1 MTFSILIFRRNLSCF
16 LCVMDQFFL
25 SFSLIFWVVLLSLWI
40 MKVLKQPTTI
50 AYILAGT
57 IIAFVFPNFFA
68 RYEFLNTFSE
78 VGIVFLLF
86 IIWIELSPATIKGLW
101 AKTVLVWILQVV
113 GSTIAW
119 FLISL
124 LFWFDVMTSLYIGIA
139 TSLSSTIVVLKLLWD
154 KDDLDST
161 YWRLCIW
168 ILVTQDILVMLFMA
182 IVATFSALWG
192 ESVLHAVWILLIK
205 ILGIIWGLFISSK
218 YLLPPITKEIAKSQ
232 EFLLL
237 FSIGRCFI
245 VSTCFDM
252 LWFWMETWALFA
264 WMTLA
269 ASPYRYEIT
278 SRMKVLKDFF
288 IVIYFILLGANLS
301 FNWSINWGFIAAGM
315 FLVVILKPL
324 IIMFLLKLM
333 WHVKKNNFLTWVTEI
348 PMSEFSFILI
358 TMGMTSWIITDSSLI
373 TLITIIG
380 ILSILISW
388 YTTTYNLWLFKKL
401 GKFQK
406 YIPWAI
412 HKKSKEKLWTPNDII
427 LFWYGRLWWE
437 LYKHFQNKKYSV
449 LIVDE
454 HPAVINHLNTQWIN
468 CLYWDALDL
477 EFLQDI
483 NLTWTKMI
491 ISTIANT
498 DVNFALI
505 GLIKEKNPNLIVICV
520 ATHVE
525 EAIKLYEKWMDYVIM
540 PHYIWADHTSIIL
553 EEFGLDVEKFLK
565 NKSQQIEVL
574 KQKSRDS
581 LFWEFMKK

>member
-1 MTFSILIFRRNLSCF
+1 
-16 LCVMDQFFL
+16 MDQFFL
-25 SFSLIFWVVLLSLWI
+25 SFSLILWVVLLSLWI
-40 MKVLKQPTTI
+40 MKALKQPTTI

-57 IIAFVFPNFFA
+57 VIAFVFPNFFTK
-68 RYEFLNTFSE
+68 YEFLNNFSQ

-86 IIWIELSPATIKGLW
+86 IIWIELSPATIKWLG
-101 AKTVLVWILQVV
+101 AKTVLVWILQVI

-119 FLISL
+119 FLVSL
-124 LFWFDVMTSLYIGIA
+124 LFWYDIMTSLYVGIA

-161 YWRLCIW
+161 YWRLCIG

-205 ILGIIWGLFISSK
+205 IVGIIFWLFISSK
-218 YLLPPITKEIAKSQ
+218 YLLPPITKEIAESQ

-288 IVIYFILLGANLS
+288 IVIYFILLWANLS
-301 FNWSINWGFIAAGM
+301 FNWAINRGFIAAWM
-315 FLVVILKPL
+315 FLVVIFKPL
-324 IIMFLLKLM
+324 IIMWLLKLM
-333 WHVKKNNFLTWVTEI
+333 GHVKKNNFLTWITEI

-388 YTTTYNLWLFKKL
+388 YTTTYNLWIYKKL
-401 GKFQK
+401 GKLQK
-406 YIPWAI
+406 YIPWTL
-412 HKKSKEKLWTPNDII
+412 HKKKQEKLWIENDII
-427 LFWYGRLWWE
+427 LFWYGRLWSE
-437 LYKHFQNKKYSV
+437 LYKHFPKNKYSI

-468 CLYWDALDL
+468 CLYGDALDL

-483 NLTWTKMI
+483 NLSWTKMI

-525 EAIKLYEKWMDYVIM
+525 EAIKLYEKGMDYVIM
-540 PHYIWADHTSIIL
+540 PHYIWADHTSIML
-553 EEFGLDVEKFLK
+553 EEYWLDIEKFMK
-565 NKSQQIEVL
+565 NKSKQVEDL

-581 LFWEFMKK
+581 LLWEFMRK

>member
-1 MTFSILIFRRNLSCF
+1 
-16 LCVMDQFFL
+16 MDQFFL

-119 FLISL
+119 FLVSL

-333 WHVKKNNFLTWVTEI
+333 KTQV
-348 PMSEFSFILI
+348 
-358 TMGMTSWIITDSSLI
+358 
-373 TLITIIG
+373 TLIVMG
-380 ILSILISW
+380 I
-388 YTTTYNLWLFKKL
+388 
-401 GKFQK
+401 
-406 YIPWAI
+406 
-412 HKKSKEKLWTPNDII
+412 
-427 LFWYGRLWWE
+427 
-437 LYKHFQNKKYSV
+437 
-449 LIVDE
+449 
-454 HPAVINHLNTQWIN
+454 
-468 CLYWDALDL
+468 
-477 EFLQDI
+477 
-483 NLTWTKMI
+483 
-491 ISTIANT
+491 
-498 DVNFALI
+498 
-505 GLIKEKNPNLIVICV
+505 
-520 ATHVE
+520 
-525 EAIKLYEKWMDYVIM
+525 
-540 PHYIWADHTSIIL
+540 
-553 EEFGLDVEKFLK
+553 
-565 NKSQQIEVL
+565 
-574 KQKSRDS
+574 
-581 LFWEFMKK
+581 

>member
-1 MTFSILIFRRNLSCF
+1 MIIGY
-16 LCVMDQFFL
+16 
-25 SFSLIFWVVLLSLWI
+25 I
-40 MKVLKQPTTI
+40 I
-50 AYILAGT
+50 AWT
-57 IIAFVFPNFFA
+57 IIAFIFPNFFNK
-68 RYEFLNTFSE
+68 YEFLNSFSQ
-78 VGIVFLLF
+78 VWIVFLLF
-86 IIWIELSPATIKGLW
+86 IIWTELSPATIQWLW
-101 AKTVLVWILQVV
+101 TKTVLVWILQVIW
-113 GSTIAW
+113 SSIAGFIVW
-119 FLISL
+119 L
-124 LFWFDVMTSLYIGIA
+124 LFWYDFMTSLYIWTA
-139 TSLSSTIVVLKLLWD
+139 TALSSTIVILKLLWD
-154 KDDLDST
+154 KEDLDST
-161 YWRLCIW
+161 YWRLS
-168 ILVTQDILVMLFMA
+168 VGVSVSQDIFVMLFMS
-182 IVATFSALWG
+182 IVATFSAIWW
-192 ESVLHAVWILLIK
+192 ESIIHTAWILLIK
-205 ILGIIWGLFISSK
+205 IIGVVAGLYISSK
-218 YLLPPITKEIAKSQ
+218 YLLPPITKIIAESQ

-245 VSTCFDM
+245 VATCFEM
-252 LWFWMETWALFA
+252 LWFWMEIWALFA
-264 WMTLA
+264 WITLA
-269 ASPYRYEIT
+269 TSPYRFEIT

-288 IVIYFILLGANLS
+288 IVIYFVLLWSNLS
-301 FNWSINWGFIAAGM
+301 FNWRINRWFVTAWL
-315 FLVVILKPL
+315 FLVIILKPT
-324 IIMFLLKLM
+324 ITMWLLKLI
-333 WHVKKNNFLTWVTEI
+333 WHVKKNNFLTGIAEI

-358 TMGMTSWIITDSSLI
+358 SMGITNWFIKDPNLLTM
-373 TLITIIG
+373 ITIIG
-380 ILSILISW
+380 IASILISW
-388 YTTTYNLWLFKKL
+388 YTTTYNLWLFKNL

-412 HKKSKEKLWTPNDII
+412 HKKSKEKLWTPNDIV
-427 LFWYGRLWWE
+427 LFGYGRLWWE

-483 NLTWTKMI
+483 NLSWTKMI

-505 GLIKEKNPNLIVICV
+505 GLIKEKNPNLIVISV

>member
-1 MTFSILIFRRNLSCF
+1 
-16 LCVMDQFFL
+16 MDQFFL
-25 SFSLIFWVVLLSLWI
+25 SFSLILGVVLLSLWI
-40 MKVLKQPTTI
+40 MKALKQPTLI

-57 IIAFVFPNFFA
+57 VLAFIFPNFFA
-68 RYEFLNTFSE
+68 KYDFLNSFSQ

-86 IIWIELSPATIKGLW
+86 IIWTELSPATIQWLW
-101 AKTVLVWILQVV
+101 TKTVLVWIFQVI
-113 GSTIAW
+113 GSSILW
-119 FLISL
+119 FLVAL
-124 LFWFDVMTSLYIGIA
+124 LFWFDLMTSLYIWTA
-139 TSLSSTIVVLKLLWD
+139 TALSSTIVILKLLWD

-161 YWRLCIW
+161 YWRLSVGIS
-168 ILVTQDILVMLFMA
+168 VSQDISVMLFMS
-182 IVATFSALWG
+182 IVATFSAMWEGSSIAHTAWLL
-192 ESVLHAVWILLIK
+192 VLKIVWLVTWLVV
-205 ILGIIWGLFISSK
+205 SSK
-218 YLLPPITKEIAKSQ
+218 YLLPPITKKIAESQ

-237 FSIGRCFI
+237 FSIWWCFI
-245 VSTCFDM
+245 VATCVEM
-252 LWFWMETWALFA
+252 LWFGMEIWALFA
-264 WMTLA
+264 GITLA
-269 ASPYRYEIT
+269 TSPYRFEIT

-288 IVIYFILLGANLS
+288 IVIYFVLLGSNLS
-301 FNWSINWGFIAAGM
+301 FTGSINWRFIFAGLL
-315 FLVVILKPL
+315 LVVVFKPL
-324 IIMFLLKLM
+324 ITMWLLKLM
-333 WHVKKNNFLTWVTEI
+333 WHVKKNNFLTWIAEI

-358 TMGMTSWIITDSSLI
+358 SMWISNWVIKDPSLLTM
-373 TLITIIG
+373 ITIIG
-380 ILSILISW
+380 IVSILISW

-483 NLTWTKMI
+483 NLSWTKMI

-540 PHYIWADHTSIIL
+540 PHYIGADHTSIIL

>member
-25 SFSLIFWVVLLSLWI
+25 SFSIILWVVLLSLGA
-40 MKVLKQPTTI
+40 MKVLKQPMIIGYII
-50 AYILAGT
+50 AWT
-57 IIAFVFPNFFA
+57 IIAFIFPNFFNK
-68 RYEFLNTFSE
+68 YEFLNSFSQ
-78 VGIVFLLF
+78 VWIVFLLF
-86 IIWIELSPATIKGLW
+86 IIWTELSPATIQWLW
-101 AKTVLVWILQVV
+101 TKTVLVWILQVIW
-113 GSTIAW
+113 SSIAGFIVW
-119 FLISL
+119 L
-124 LFWFDVMTSLYIGIA
+124 LFWYDFMTSLYIWTA
-139 TSLSSTIVVLKLLWD
+139 TALSSTIVILKLLWD
-154 KDDLDST
+154 KEDLDST
-161 YWRLCIW
+161 YWRLS
-168 ILVTQDILVMLFMA
+168 VGVSVSQDIFVMLFMS
-182 IVATFSALWG
+182 IVATFSAIWW
-192 ESVLHAVWILLIK
+192 ESIIHTAWILLIK
-205 ILGIIWGLFISSK
+205 IIGVVAGLYISSK
-218 YLLPPITKEIAKSQ
+218 YLLPPITKIIAESQ

-245 VSTCFDM
+245 VATCFEM
-252 LWFWMETWALFA
+252 LWFWMEIWALFA
-264 WMTLA
+264 WITLA
-269 ASPYRYEIT
+269 TSPYRFEIT

-288 IVIYFILLGANLS
+288 IVIYFVLLWSNLS
-301 FNWSINWGFIAAGM
+301 FNWTINRWFVTAWL
-315 FLVVILKPL
+315 FLVIILKPT
-324 IIMFLLKLM
+324 ITMWLLKLI
-333 WHVKKNNFLTWVTEI
+333 WHVKKNNFLTSIAEI

-358 TMGMTSWIITDSSLI
+358 SMGITNWFIKDPNLLTM
-373 TLITIIG
+373 ITIIG
-380 ILSILISW
+380 IASILISW

-483 NLTWTKMI
+483 NLSWTKMI